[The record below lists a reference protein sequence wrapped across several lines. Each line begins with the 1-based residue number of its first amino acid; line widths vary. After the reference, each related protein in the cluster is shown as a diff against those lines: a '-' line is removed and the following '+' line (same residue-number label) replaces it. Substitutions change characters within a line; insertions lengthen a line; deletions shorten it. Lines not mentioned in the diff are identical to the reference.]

1 MWYDIK
7 SESVPGARVGPGS
20 EGRPP
25 AMRKRLLVCLV
36 AVLCA
41 LGLSGCIF
49 GEVDEMYALPKSSK
63 AYVNLQA
70 RINQEKGSAE
80 YIAPLSGENRQTI
93 QLVDVDQDGEQEA
106 VSFFR
111 DTSSDTP
118 LTIVIFKQDD
128 RGEYQVLTKIQGV
141 GSDIEFISYPDLGGA
156 GGDILVSWQVNAS
169 TRTLAAYTITG
180 DQPAEIFKA
189 NGGRC
194 LTADL
199 DGDDKEEIILAP
211 ACNGETSFHLES
223 LRLDYYDNQEGRME
237 LVSTSPLSQGT
248 TDIDTWSVGQLS
260 DGTPALFV
268 TSFCKKDVLITDV
281 FCLSQGRDLKNIA
294 LNPETHK
301 SKDVYHYAAGVEPT
315 DIDGDGALEV
325 PVSVSV
331 PSFGDS
337 DQATFW
343 WLRWVAYQP
352 DGTRTVTRITYH
364 SGDNWYLEIPSD
376 WTGQFSMRR
385 QESTTIGVRTVT
397 FARGVDQEADGDEP
411 ATEAEPFLQITCL
424 TGNDR
429 SRQAQQGGRF
439 LLSSTTSTIC
449 TGEFLTS
456 SWDCG
461 LDQAGLKA
469 LFHADQ
475 TGWNTNQ

>member
-1 MWYDIK
+1 
-7 SESVPGARVGPGS
+7 
-20 EGRPP
+20 
-25 AMRKRLLVCLV
+25 MRKRLLVCLV
-36 AVLCA
+36 AVLCT

-106 VSFFR
+106 ISFFR

-118 LTIVIFKQDD
+118 LTIVIFKQDE

-397 FARGVDQEADGDEP
+397 FARGVDQEAYGDEP

>member
-1 MWYDIK
+1 MIGKTQKLWYDIK

-36 AVLCA
+36 AVLCT

-70 RINQEKGSAE
+70 RINQEKGSA
-80 YIAPLSGENRQTI
+80 I

-449 TGEFLTS
+449 TGELLTS